1 MAVDSRMDL
10 LSERAVLMRE
20 SLQKSQTITDNVVS
34 ILGSFDSRL
43 SALESAM
50 RPTQIRTHA
59 IRKAHENIDKTL
71 KSAEVILSQFDLL
84 RQAETKVLKGPHE
97 DLESYLEAIAQLRKV
112 IRYFSSNKGFKN
124 SDGVLNHAN
133 SLLAKAQS
141 KLEEEFKQLLAS
153 YSKAVEP
160 DRLFDGLPN
169 SLRPSADGEGNG
181 KAHGGHHND
190 DSETAAYTLPVLIPS
205 RVLPLLHDLAQQMVQ
220 AGHQQLLLQIYRE
233 TRTFVLEESLRKL
246 GVEKL
251 SKEDVQRMQWEVLEA
266 KIGNWIH
273 FMRIAVKL
281 LFAGER
287 QVCDQ
292 IFRGFD
298 SLSDQCFAEVTVSS
312 VSMLLSFGDAIA
324 RSKRSPEKL
333 FVLLDMYEIMRELH
347 SEIETIFKGKACLE
361 IRNSA
366 TGLTKRLAQTA
377 QETFGDFEEAVEKDA
392 TKTAVLDGTVH
403 PLTSY
408 VINYVKFLF
417 DYQATLKQ
425 LFSEFGNG
433 DDSNSQLASVTMRI
447 MQALQNN
454 LEGKSKQYKDQ
465 ALTHLFL
472 MNNIHYMVRSVRR
485 SEAKD
490 LLGDDW
496 VQRHRRV
503 VQQHANLYKR
513 TAWTKILQTSSA
525 QGLTSSGGGSVEGG
539 NSSGVSRGLL
549 KERFKMFNMQ
559 FDELHQRQSQ
569 WTVPDTE
576 LRESLRLAVAEVLLP
591 AYRSFLKRF
600 GPLVE
605 SGKNSQRYIKYT
617 AEDLERLL
625 GELFEGKS
633 MNEPRRLI
641 IIIIIIII
649 VMVMIIMWIMCEWN
663 DEDCMKVDEDKL
675 DYYYLTLLIV
685 FETFGDFEEA
695 VEKDATKTAVLD
707 GTVHPLTSYVINYVK
722 FLFDYQATLKQL
734 FSEFG
739 NGDDSN
745 SQLASVTMR
754 IMQAFQNN
762 LEGKSKQ
769 YKDQALT
776 HLFLM
781 NNIHYM
787 VRSVRRSE
795 AKDLLGDD
803 WVQRHRRVV
812 QQHANLY
819 KRTAWTKVRPIC
831 LTLYTKNITQTSSA
845 QGLTSSGGGSVEGG
859 NSSGVSR
866 GLLKERFNMFNMQ
879 FDELHQRQS
888 QWTVPDT
895 ELRESLRL
903 AVAEVLL
910 PAYRSFLKRFGPLV
924 ESGKNS
930 QRYIKYTA
938 EDLERLLGELFE
950 GKSMNEPR
958 R

>member
-1 MAVDSRMDL
+1 MAVDSGMDL

-141 KLEEEFKQLLAS
+141 KLEEEFKQLLVS

-181 KAHGGHHND
+181 KSHGGHHND

-220 AGHQQLLLQIYRE
+220 AGHQQMLLQIYRE

-347 SEIETIFKGKACLE
+347 TEIETIFKGKACLE

-625 GELFEGKS
+625 
-633 MNEPRRLI
+633 
-641 IIIIIIII
+641 
-649 VMVMIIMWIMCEWN
+649 
-663 DEDCMKVDEDKL
+663 DCMKVDEDKL
-675 DYYYLTLLIV
+675 GLSFVISRMGNFDPLASFGSPRNQQIIGTAQ
-685 FETFGDFEEA
+685 ETFGDFEEA

-819 KRTAWTKVRPIC
+819 KRTAWTKVRPI
-831 LTLYTKNITQTSSA
+831 YITQTSSA

-866 GLLKERFNMFNMQ
+866 GLLKEGFKMCNMQ

-903 AVAEVLL
+903 VVAEVLL